1 MTMIRHIALAAL
13 LAQLASVGAAQA
25 AGSVSAG
32 AQVYANQCAMCHSNQ
47 PGGQG
52 IGPSLAGVYGKP
64 AASQAGYD
72 FSPALKAAHLIWNDA
87 TLNKFLAAPQATVP
101 GTKMPYA
108 GLTNAAQRANVI
120 AYLASIANP

>member
-1 MTMIRHIALAAL
+1 MMKISGIL
-13 LAQLASVGAAQA
+13 LVGLCAGLASAGAAKA

-32 AQVYANQCAMCHSNQ
+32 QSVYANQCAMCHSNQ

-72 FSPALKAAHLIWNDA
+72 FSPALKAAHLTWDSA
-87 TLNKFLAAPQATVP
+87 TLDKFLAAPQATVP
-101 GTKMPYA
+101 GTKMPFA
-108 GLTNAAQRANVI
+108 GLTNAGQRADVI
-120 AYLASIANP
+120 AYLASIAGP

>member
-1 MTMIRHIALAAL
+1 MTMIRNIALAAL

>member
-1 MTMIRHIALAAL
+1 MTMIRKAALAVL
-13 LAQLASVGAAQA
+13 LTSLASAGAAQA

-32 AQVYANQCAMCHSNQ
+32 KQVYASQCAMCHSNQ
-47 PGGQG
+47 PSGQG

-72 FSPALKAAHLIWNDA
+72 FSPALKAAHLTWNDA

-108 GLTNAAQRANVI
+108 GLTDATQRADVI